1 MTRVRLGLGAVIV
14 LALCGCSALQS
25 TEASY
30 WQDSSADGLG
40 LFPEDA
46 QVLSDAAIQRAL
58 AARVT
63 LPASTRVVVVP
74 LDRGRRWYWSD
85 DLNTLSDETVRRL
98 TTTLEASDRVREA
111 DLLPALLTTRRATVP
126 QLRAAGARSQADLL
140 VLYRVETRSF
150 QRRPFLAPVETRA
163 YSNLEALL
171 LDVRTGLIPFSTIV
185 SASVEATKARE
196 EHDASET
203 RRQAELQAV
212 AEALA
217 QLGREV
223 RTFLETDPELV
234 FVEAAEQP

>member
-1 MTRVRLGLGAVIV
+1 MIRVRLALGAVIV
-14 LALCGCSALQS
+14 LTLFGCTASHS
-25 TEASY
+25 TEGRY
-30 WQDSSADGLG
+30 WADRSADGLG
-40 LFPEDA
+40 LFPEDE

-85 DLNTLSDETVRRL
+85 DLNTLSDETARRL
-98 TTTLEASDRVREA
+98 TATLEASERIREA

-140 VLYRVETRSF
+140 VLYRVETRTF
-150 QRRPFLAPVETRA
+150 QRRAFLAPVETRA

-171 LDVRTGLIPFSTIV
+171 LDVRTGLIPFSTVV
-185 SASVEATKARE
+185 SANFEAEKTRE

-203 RRQAELQAV
+203 RRHAELQAV
-212 AEALA
+212 GAALE

-234 FVEAAEQP
+234 FPDAPGG